1 MKLSQKI
8 LLDRLIA
15 RPVACI
21 LNLIVLPVGLLL
33 RRDHSDKPCSVHT
46 IALAKFMGMG
56 SIVRAIPLFSALRSK
71 YPHARFVFIT
81 TTRNKVIIE
90 SIGGFDLV
98 VYVRDD
104 NIFSLGLDTLR
115 LIVKLW
121 SLRVDLYFDL
131 EVYSAFATIVPLLG
145 LARNRYGFYTDA
157 SFFKRA
163 LNTHLVYFNDTKHIS
178 VIYNQLAR
186 ACGIKWDDIS
196 LRPLRTRADWDSECS
211 SYLRCRGISG
221 GYILVNPNSSDL
233 MFERRWPG
241 EYFTVLIE
249 KLSLVSQLPVI
260 LVGGPQ
266 ERGYVQECVHD
277 RLSGDAKRMTVNSCG
292 DISLGAV
299 ISLIRGAACL
309 VTNDSGLYHIAATFN
324 IPIVSLWGPVDPAHY
339 SSLQANEAALYGRLV
354 YCTPCLHR
362 TDFPPCRGNNVCM
375 KSIAPW
381 DVYRNVCALISK
393 EPGSD
398 TGSFDEVYKRVFK
411 PGPDITLIKP
421 FLSGP
426 GR

>member
-196 LRPLRTRADWDSECS
+196 LRPLRTRADWDSEGS
-211 SYLRCRGISG
+211 S
-221 GYILVNPNSSDL
+221 
-233 MFERRWPG
+233 
-241 EYFTVLIE
+241 
-249 KLSLVSQLPVI
+249 
-260 LVGGPQ
+260 
-266 ERGYVQECVHD
+266 
-277 RLSGDAKRMTVNSCG
+277 
-292 DISLGAV
+292 
-299 ISLIRGAACL
+299 
-309 VTNDSGLYHIAATFN
+309 
-324 IPIVSLWGPVDPAHY
+324 
-339 SSLQANEAALYGRLV
+339 
-354 YCTPCLHR
+354 
-362 TDFPPCRGNNVCM
+362 
-375 KSIAPW
+375 
-381 DVYRNVCALISK
+381 
-393 EPGSD
+393 
-398 TGSFDEVYKRVFK
+398 
-411 PGPDITLIKP
+411 
-421 FLSGP
+421 
-426 GR
+426 